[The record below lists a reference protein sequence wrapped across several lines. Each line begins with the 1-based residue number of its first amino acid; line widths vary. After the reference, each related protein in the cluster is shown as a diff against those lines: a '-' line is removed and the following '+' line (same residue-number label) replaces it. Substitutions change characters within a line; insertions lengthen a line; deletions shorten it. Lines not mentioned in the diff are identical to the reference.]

1 MKGSLIGLF
10 VGVVMLV
17 VAFMITS
24 TPTEA
29 IKTLVYGAASVLLY
43 VFTVLASTKFS
54 NRDKV

>member
-1 MKGSLIGLF
+1 MMKGLLIGLF

-29 IKTLVYGAASVLLY
+29 IKTLVYGAVSVLFY
-43 VFTVLASTKFS
+43 AFTVLASTKFS
-54 NRDKV
+54 KQG

>member
-43 VFTVLASTKFS
+43 VFTVLTYTKLS
-54 NRDKV
+54 KQG

>member
-54 NRDKV
+54 KQG